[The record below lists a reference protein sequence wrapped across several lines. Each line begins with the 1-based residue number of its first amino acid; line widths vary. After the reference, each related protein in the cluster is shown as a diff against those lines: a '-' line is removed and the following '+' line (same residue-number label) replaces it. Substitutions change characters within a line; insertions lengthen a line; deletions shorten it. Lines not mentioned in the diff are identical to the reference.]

1 MGKTYTNYDLSKDK
15 EDSGLDVEVDVLDP
29 LLDIE
34 ARAELID
41 PRLVSVP
48 DDFVLVASRVE
59 VAILCDVIEVTDG
72 MEATSLV
79 TGFEVFHSEVLR
91 YFRSRTVN
99 DDEIN
104 FSHIYFI
111 LYMIE
116 HKRNSQWVS
125 IQPLFL
131 LFERCIFL
139 IKPFFLSGLVFYL
152 Q

>member
-59 VAILCDVIEVTDG
+59 VAILCDVIVVTDG

-116 HKRNSQWVS
+116 HKRNSQWVR

-139 IKPFFLSGLVFYL
+139 IKPFF
-152 Q
+152 